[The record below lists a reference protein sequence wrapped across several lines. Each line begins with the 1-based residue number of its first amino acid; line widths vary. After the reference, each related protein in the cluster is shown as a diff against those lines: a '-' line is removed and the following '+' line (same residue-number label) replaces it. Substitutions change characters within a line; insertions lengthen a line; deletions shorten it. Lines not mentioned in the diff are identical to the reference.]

1 MTITRG
7 VIETLPS
14 IRQPVLI
21 ATRKDCTMTNLTT
34 KHVFTL
40 DALGSAA
47 LGILL
52 AVFAGP
58 LADLFGPALPS
69 TVLLVVG
76 IGLLPWAA
84 FNLSIARAERYPR
97 GAVILNV
104 VGDSAWVIASVAL
117 VILAPGAL
125 TMLGI
130 LAVTA
135 VGLFVL
141 AVGIT
146 KSAGLRRPLLAA

>member
-1 MTITRG
+1 MTITHE

-34 KHVFTL
+34 KHVFTF

-69 TVLLVVG
+69 TALLVVG

-84 FNLSIARAERYPR
+84 FNLWIARSSRYPR
-97 GAVILNV
+97 NAVVLNVIGDAAWVLASLALVLFAPGGLTVLGLLAVI
-104 VGDSAWVIASVAL
+104 
-117 VILAPGAL
+117 
-125 TMLGI
+125 
-130 LAVTA
+130 A

-141 AVGIT
+141 AVGLT
-146 KSAGLRRPLLAA
+146 KSAGLRSPMLAA

>member
-1 MTITRG
+1 MAITRR

-21 ATRKDCTMTNLTT
+21 ATPKDCTMTNLTT

-47 LGILL
+47 LGMLL

-69 TVLLVVG
+69 AALLVVG
-76 IGLLPWAA
+76 VGLLPWAA
-84 FNLSIARAERYPR
+84 FNLWIARSPRYPR
-97 GAVILNV
+97 GAVLLNV
-104 VGDSAWVIASVAL
+104 IGDATWVLASLAVVL
-117 VILAPGAL
+117 LAPGTL
-125 TMLGI
+125 TLLGI

-141 AVGIT
+141 AVGLT
-146 KSAGLRRPLLAA
+146 KSAGFRSPMLAA